1 MPKHPIAMKQVLADL
16 MTRRGYAAAE
26 STARLT
32 AAWVDSVGEQMAEFT
47 RVNGLRRGMFEVTV
61 VNSAI
66 VQEFGFQK
74 QTLLEALRRSMP
86 DVKIRDL
93 RFKVGPIQ

>member
-1 MPKHPIAMKQVLADL
+1 MRQVLAEL

-26 STARLT
+26 GAARLS
-32 AAWVDSVGEQMAEFT
+32 AAWVEAAGEQMARFT

-74 QTLLEALRRSMP
+74 QTLLCAVRRLMP
-86 DVKIRDL
+86 DVNIRDI
-93 RFKVGPIQ
+93 RFKVGPIE

>member
-1 MPKHPIAMKQVLADL
+1 MRRHPVAMKEVLADL
-16 MTRRGYAAAE
+16 MTRRGYAAAAG
-26 STARLT
+26 TARLS
-32 AAWVDSVGEQMAEFT
+32 AAWVDAVGEQMAEFT
-47 RVNGLRRGMFEVTV
+47 RVNGLRRGAFEVTV

-74 QTLLEALRRSMP
+74 QTLLTALQQSLP
-86 DVKIRDL
+86 DVKIRDI